1 MKTIDDATP
10 EEWNSLR
17 KGFRWPYEAVEDDA
31 VNEHP
36 RFAEAAMTSSY
47 DPVNNPA
54 HYNTGGGIE
63 CIEAM
68 EAMLSKEEFTGYLRG
83 NSFKYRWR
91 MRHKGRAVQDLQKSQ
106 WYENKL
112 LSIIEK
118 GTSNDK

>member
-10 EEWNSLR
+10 EEWNSIR
-17 KGFRWPYEAVEDDA
+17 YVKGKIQKDDA
-31 VNEHP
+31 PNEHP
-36 RFAEAAMTSSY
+36 RFAEAAMKDRY
-47 DPVNNPA
+47 DIVNNPV
-54 HYNTGGGIE
+54 HYNTGAIE
-63 CIEAM
+63 CIDAM
-68 EAMLSKEEFTGYLRG
+68 EAMLSKEEFIGYLRG

-118 GTSNDK
+118 GSNNDS

>member
-17 KGFRWPYEAVEDDA
+17 YAKGKIQKDDA

-36 RFAEAAMTSSY
+36 RFAEAAMKDRY
-47 DPVNNPA
+47 DIVNNPV
-54 HYNTGGGIE
+54 HYNTGNIE
-63 CIEAM
+63 CIDAM
-68 EAMLSKEEFTGYLRG
+68 EAMLSKEEFIGYLRG

-91 MRHKGRAVQDLQKSQ
+91 MRHKGRAIQDLQKSQ

-118 GTSNDK
+118 GTSNDS